1 MGYYRSNDPTDSVK
15 ALKED
20 MAGNHMGFNGYL
32 TVFSIIKELRKID
45 LDLMKLAP
53 WVAGHFSELGRSL
66 ERELT
71 NACCIQ
77 V

>member
-53 WVAGHFSELGRSL
+53 
-66 ERELT
+66 
-71 NACCIQ
+71 
-77 V
+77 